1 MQARTA
7 STAAPPATPETA
19 LRIGIVGLG
28 LMGTACATRLGGAG
42 LSLAGYD
49 VDPARRAA
57 FTGPGRVAAAELA
70 DLVTCDVVVLAVFDT
85 TQVEQVVEGDSGLL
99 NAAQKA
105 GRKPVVLCV
114 STCDPD
120 RMAALAQRCA
130 AAGLP
135 FAEMPISGTSGTL
148 ARGEAV
154 GLVAGAEADLQR
166 ATPVLDALCS
176 SRHIL
181 GPVGNGSRAKLAVNL
196 VLGLNR
202 SALAEG
208 LVFASELGL
217 DPERFLDV
225 LIGSAAYSRVM
236 QVKGRMMAT
245 RQFEPLQGK
254 VDQSLKDFRLIL
266 EQAAVRG
273 QALPFANIYADLL
286 EGCVARG
293 DSARDNSFIVEAI
306 ARCRTTS
313 ISPSEDPA

>member
-1 MQARTA
+1 MEA
-7 STAAPPATPETA
+7 STASP
-19 LRIGIVGLG
+19 LRVGIAGLG

-42 LSLAGYD
+42 LSLVGYD
-49 VDPARRAA
+49 VDPARRSA
-57 FTGPGRVAAAELA
+57 FAGDGRTAAAELA
-70 DLVTCDVVVLAVFDT
+70 ELADCDVVVLAVFDT
-85 TQVEQVVEGDSGLL
+85 AQVEQVVEGDGGLL
-99 NAAQKA
+99 GAAQRTR
-105 GRKPVVLCV
+105 RKPVVLCV

-120 RMAALAQRCA
+120 RITALGERCA
-130 AAGLP
+130 AAGLS

-154 GLVAGAEADLQR
+154 GLVAGADADLQR
-166 ATPVLDALCS
+166 AAPVLEALCP
-176 SRHIL
+176 SRHLL

-202 SALAEG
+202 GALAEG
-208 LVFASELGL
+208 LVFAGELGL

-236 QVKGRMMAT
+236 QVKGVMMAT

-266 EQAAVRG
+266 EQAEARG
-273 QALPFANIYADLL
+273 QALPFAGVYADLL

-293 DSARDNSFIVEAI
+293 ESGRDNAFIVEAI
-306 ARCRTTS
+306 ARSRTS
-313 ISPSEDPA
+313 SPSESPA